1 MEKTIKLLNF
11 QSSKFDQPDAIELN
25 CVWKIEEQL
34 ETSKKVKLIS
44 YRAYPFD
51 IPQSSKNE
59 EIIEIPMCIGIPLYN
74 CVTLEDIDGTQY
86 KRPYNCTFVFCVFFI
101 IFSIYFYCFYR

>member
-11 QSSKFDQPDAIELN
+11 QSFKFDQPDAIELN

-34 ETSKKVKLIS
+34 ETSKNVKLIS
-44 YRAYPFD
+44 YRPYPFD

-74 CVTLEDIDGTQY
+74 CVTLKDIDGTQY
-86 KRPYNCTFVFCVFFI
+86 KQPYNCIFVLCVFFI
-101 IFSIYFYCFYR
+101 ISCRLAGKL